1 MTVAGVFRVA
11 LDTPLKRLFDYL
23 PPDTGPGGPTG
34 QLFSA
39 PIEPGMRVRV
49 PFGRQKLV
57 GIVMEKA
64 DSSDLP
70 AERLKAVLE
79 VLDPRPVLDVS
90 ALALLRWAADY
101 YHHPIGEVLSTA
113 LPKALRIGASSEA
126 REEQL
131 AVTAEGREA
140 WAGGEPRRAPR
151 QRELLGYLVAATA
164 GGGGATAPAIGG
176 SGQDAAAGAE
186 PATASGESLV
196 VAGAHTLVSGGAMAD
211 AGGAQED
218 AHGKNEAADSR
229 AHGDAAG
236 GQADEATDE
245 ATGAVAGGAARAAGV
260 SAHALDN
267 ALPNWRDTA
276 KSLLKRG
283 WIVSTEVV
291 VDGAETGFAVKTPG
305 PELREEQKA
314 AVDAV
319 GAALGHFGAFVL
331 HGVTGSGK
339 TEVYLRLVERVLQ
352 QGRRAL
358 VLVPEIGLTP
368 QLVGRFRDRFDTP
381 MAVLH
386 SALTDSERLAAWRQA
401 FSGHARI
408 VLGTRSAVFAP
419 VPDLGIIIVDEEHDA
434 SFKQHEGGFRYSAR
448 DLAVVRAQ
456 RAAVP
461 VLLGSATPALESLQN
476 VAGGRYVRL
485 CLPYRAARA
494 EPPRMALVDLRA
506 NAGHSGVST
515 PAIQA
520 IERHLRDDGQ
530 VLVFLNRR
538 GYAPTLLCT
547 ACGWIAPCQ
556 ECDARLTV
564 HLSAGRLR
572 CHHCGFDKELPS
584 RCPQCGFAV
593 KPVGQGTERIEEALA
608 SLFPGVTLARLDRD
622 VVRKRGDMEEV
633 MRRMSSGEARIL
645 VGTQM
650 VTKGHDFPNVTLVVV
665 LNADQGLF
673 STDFRAPERLA
684 QTIVQVAGR
693 AGRGTRPGEVLI
705 QTEFPGHPLLL
716 SLLSEGYDGFAK
728 AALVEREQSS
738 WPPFS
743 RLAAVRDSAKTAENA
758 LAFLTEARKLA
769 GAPPRGLRLLGPVPA
784 AMSKRA
790 GRYHAQLLIEGT
802 DRSSLHHFL
811 ESWLPA
817 VEQLQSARRVRW
829 ALDVDPIELF

>member
-1 MTVAGVFRVA
+1 MTPACVFRVA

-23 PPDTGPGGPTG
+23 PPEST
-34 QLFSA
+34 LFPAGDVAATEA
-39 PIEPGMRVRV
+39 PFEARIEPGMRVRV
-49 PFGRQKLV
+49 PFGRQKLI
-57 GIVMEKA
+57 GIVMEVA
-64 DSSDLP
+64 ASSDIP
-70 AERLKAVLE
+70 IERLKPILE
-79 VLDPRPVLDVS
+79 VLDSRPVLDAS
-90 ALALLRWAADY
+90 ALELLRWAAEY

-113 LPKALRIGASSEA
+113 LPKAMRLGAAAEA
-126 REEQL
+126 HEERWV
-131 AVTAEGREA
+131 VTADGLEAFGR
-140 WAGGEPRRAPR
+140 GEPKRAHK
-151 QRELLGYLVAATA
+151 QRELLGFLIRESGMLASAASRSAALALAAPGPAASAVAVTPATSRSA
-164 GGGGATAPAIGG
+164 ALALAAPGPAASAAPVTEGLLG
-176 SGQDAAAGAE
+176 SAASAAAGAGVS
-186 PATASGESLV
+186 ASVL
-196 VAGAHTLVSGGAMAD
+196 
-211 AGGAQED
+211 
-218 AHGKNEAADSR
+218 
-229 AHGDAAG
+229 
-236 GQADEATDE
+236 DEALPKWRE
-245 ATGAVAGGAARAAGV
+245 AARALA
-260 SAHALDN
+260 
-267 ALPNWRDTA
+267 T
-276 KSLLKRG
+276 RG
-283 WIVSTEVV
+283 WVLSAEVPLASA
-291 VDGAETGFAVKTPG
+291 DARFSVKTSG
-305 PELREEQKA
+305 PTLRDEQKV

-319 GAALGHFGAFVL
+319 GEALGHFGAFVL

-368 QLVGRFRDRFDTP
+368 QLVGRFRDRFETP

-386 SALTDSERLAAWRQA
+386 SALTDTERLSAWRQA

-419 VPDLGIIIVDEEHDA
+419 VRDLGIIIVDEEHDA

-456 RAAVP
+456 RADVP

-485 CLPYRAARA
+485 SLPHRAANA
-494 EPPRMALVDLRA
+494 EPPRMALVDLRS
-506 NAGHSGVST
+506 NAGHAGMST

-520 IERHLRDDGQ
+520 IKRHLQDDGQ

-547 ACGWIAPCQ
+547 ACGWIAPCS

-572 CHHCGFDKELPS
+572 CHHCGFDSELPS

-593 KPVGQGTERIEEALA
+593 KPVGQGTERIEEALTE
-608 SLFPGVTLARLDRD
+608 LFPGVTLARLDRD
-622 VVRKRGDMEEV
+622 VVRRRGDMEEV

-650 VTKGHDFPNVTLVVV
+650 VTKGHDFPNVTLVIV

-705 QTEFPGHPLLL
+705 QTDFPGHPLLL
-716 SLLSEGYDGFAK
+716 SLLSEGYDGFART
-728 AALVEREQSS
+728 ALTEREQAS

-743 RLAAVRDSAKTAENA
+743 RLAAVRDSAKTAESA
-758 LAFLTEARKLA
+758 LEFLTEARKLA

-790 GRYHAQLLIEGT
+790 GRYHAQLLIEGA
-802 DRSSLHHFL
+802 DRSCLHHFL
-811 ESWLPA
+811 DAWLPA

>member
-1 MTVAGVFRVA
+1 MTPACVFRVA

-23 PPDTGPGGPTG
+23 PPEST
-34 QLFSA
+34 LWSA

-49 PFGRQKLV
+49 PFGRQKLI
-57 GIVMEKA
+57 GIVMEAA
-64 DSSDLP
+64 DSSDVP
-70 AERLKAVLE
+70 PERLKPILE
-79 VLDPRPVLDVS
+79 VLDPRPVLDAS
-90 ALALLRWAADY
+90 ALALLRWAAEY

-113 LPKALRIGASSEA
+113 LPKAMRMGAAAEA
-126 REEQL
+126 HEERWS
-131 AVTAEGREA
+131 VTPDGREA
-140 WAGGEPRRAPR
+140 WTRGEPRRAPK
-151 QRELLGYLVAATA
+151 QRELLGFL
-164 GGGGATAPAIGG
+164 
-176 SGQDAAAGAE
+176 
-186 PATASGESLV
+186 
-196 VAGAHTLVSGGAMAD
+196 
-211 AGGAQED
+211 
-218 AHGKNEAADSR
+218 
-229 AHGDAAG
+229 
-236 GQADEATDE
+236 
-245 ATGAVAGGAARAAGV
+245 VAGGAAAHVGESSLMRESGATFVSKEPSAQASDGALASARGEPFASASDGASASARGEPSASAGDGASASARGEPFASAGVGV
-260 SAHALDN
+260 SAVVLDE
-267 ALPNWRDTA
+267 ALPNWRDA
-276 KSLLKRG
+276 ARSLATRG
-283 WIVSTEVV
+283 WVLSAEVALA
-291 VDGAETGFAVKTPG
+291 GGEARFAVRTAG
-305 PELREEQKA
+305 PDLREEQRV

-386 SALTDSERLAAWRQA
+386 SALTDSERLTAWRQA

-408 VLGTRSAVFAP
+408 MLGTRSAVFAP
-419 VPDLGIIIVDEEHDA
+419 VPDLGIIIVDEEHDS

-456 RAAVP
+456 RADVP

-485 CLPYRAARA
+485 ALPYRAAKA
-494 EPPRMALVDLRA
+494 EPPRMSLVDLRS
-506 NAGHSGVST
+506 NAGHAGVST

-547 ACGWIAPCQ
+547 ACGWIAPCR

-572 CHHCGFDKELPS
+572 CHHCGFDTELPS

-593 KPVGQGTERIEEALA
+593 KPVGQGTERIEESLA
-608 SLFPGVTLARLDRD
+608 SLFPGVALARLDRD
-622 VVRKRGDMEEV
+622 VVRRRGDMEEV

-693 AGRGTRPGEVLI
+693 AGRGTKPGEVLI

-716 SLLSEGYDGFAK
+716 SLLSEGYDGFART
-728 AALVEREQSS
+728 ALTEREQAS

-743 RLAAVRDSAKTAENA
+743 RLAAVRDSAKTAESA
-758 LAFLTEARKLA
+758 LEFLTEARKLA
-769 GAPPRGLRLLGPVPA
+769 GTPPRGLKLLGPVPA

-790 GRYHAQLLIEGT
+790 GRYHAQLLIEGA

-811 ESWLPA
+811 DSWLPA

>member
-1 MTVAGVFRVA
+1 MTPACVFRVA

-23 PPDTGPGGPTG
+23 PPEST
-34 QLFSA
+34 LFPAGDVAATAAPVEA

-57 GIVMEKA
+57 GIVMETA
-64 DSSDLP
+64 TSSDLP
-70 AERLKAVLE
+70 LERLKPILE
-79 VLDPRPVLDVS
+79 VLDSQPVLDAA
-90 ALALLRWAADY
+90 ALELLRWAAEY
-101 YHHPIGEVLSTA
+101 YHHPVGEVLSTA
-113 LPKALRIGASSEA
+113 LPKAMRLGA
-126 REEQL
+126 
-131 AVTAEGREA
+131 TAEAHEERWSVTPDGHEA
-140 WAGGEPRRAPR
+140 WGRGEPKRAAK
-151 QRELLGYLVAATA
+151 QRELLGYLVAGGAGAAPDA
-164 GGGGATAPAIGG
+164 GGGDGAV
-176 SGQDAAAGAE
+176 S
-186 PATASGESLV
+186 ASVL
-196 VAGAHTLVSGGAMAD
+196 
-211 AGGAQED
+211 
-218 AHGKNEAADSR
+218 
-229 AHGDAAG
+229 
-236 GQADEATDE
+236 DEALPKWRD
-245 ATGAVAGGAARAAGV
+245 AARALA
-260 SAHALDN
+260 
-267 ALPNWRDTA
+267 T
-276 KSLLKRG
+276 RG
-283 WIVSTEVV
+283 WVLSAEVPL
-291 VDGAETGFAVKTPG
+291 VDADARFAVKAAG
-305 PELREEQKA
+305 PTLRDEQKA
-314 AVDAV
+314 AVDAI
-319 GAALGHFGAFVL
+319 GEGLGHFGAFVL

-386 SALTDSERLAAWRQA
+386 SALTDTERLSAWRQA
-401 FSGHARI
+401 FSGHARV

-419 VPDLGIIIVDEEHDA
+419 VRDLGIIIVDEEHDA

-456 RAAVP
+456 RADVP
-461 VLLGSATPALESLQN
+461 VVLGSATPALESLQN

-485 CLPYRAARA
+485 SLLHRAASA
-494 EPPRMALVDLRA
+494 EPPRMGLVDLRA
-506 NAGHSGVST
+506 NAGHAGMST

-547 ACGWIAPCQ
+547 ACGWIAPCS

-564 HLSAGRLR
+564 HLSARRLR
-572 CHHCGFDKELPS
+572 CHHCGFDSELPA

-593 KPVGQGTERIEEALA
+593 KPVGQGTERIEEALTE
-608 SLFPGVTLARLDRD
+608 LFPGVTLARLDRD

-633 MRRMSSGEARIL
+633 MRRMSTGEARIL

-650 VTKGHDFPNVTLVVV
+650 VTKGHDFPNVTLVIV

-693 AGRGTRPGEVLI
+693 AGRGTKPGEVLI
-705 QTEFPGHPLLL
+705 QTDFPGHPLLL
-716 SLLSEGYDGFAK
+716 SLLSEGYDGFART
-728 AALVEREQSS
+728 ALVEREQAS

-743 RLAAVRDSAKTAENA
+743 RLAAVRDSAKTAESA

-769 GAPPRGLRLLGPVPA
+769 GVPPRGLRLLGPVPA

-790 GRYHAQLLIEGT
+790 GRYHAQLLIEGA

-811 ESWLPA
+811 DTWLPA

>member
-1 MTVAGVFRVA
+1 MTPARVFRVA

-23 PPDTGPGGPTG
+23 PPEST
-34 QLFSA
+34 LFEAS
-39 PIEPGMRVRV
+39 IEPGMRVRV

-57 GIVMEKA
+57 GIVFEIA
-64 DSSDLP
+64 AASDLP
-70 AERLKAVLE
+70 LERLKPILE
-79 VLDPRPVLDVS
+79 VLDSRPVLDS
-90 ALALLRWAADY
+90 AALELLRWAADY

-113 LPKALRIGASSEA
+113 LPKAMRMGATAEA
-126 REEQL
+126 REERWS
-131 AVTAEGREA
+131 VTPDGHEA
-140 WAGGEPRRAPR
+140 WGQGEPKRAHK
-151 QRELLGYLVAATA
+151 QRELLGYLVA
-164 GGGGATAPAIGG
+164 GAVDGV
-176 SGQDAAAGAE
+176 S
-186 PATASGESLV
+186 ASVL
-196 VAGAHTLVSGGAMAD
+196 
-211 AGGAQED
+211 
-218 AHGKNEAADSR
+218 
-229 AHGDAAG
+229 
-236 GQADEATDE
+236 DEALPKWRE
-245 ATGAVAGGAARAAGV
+245 AARALA
-260 SAHALDN
+260 
-267 ALPNWRDTA
+267 T
-276 KSLLKRG
+276 RG
-283 WIVSTEVV
+283 WVLSAEVPL
-291 VDGAETGFAVKTPG
+291 VDADARFAVKTVG
-305 PELREEQKA
+305 PTLRDEQKT
-314 AVDAV
+314 AVDAI
-319 GAALGHFGAFVL
+319 GDALGHFGAFVL

-352 QGRRAL
+352 EGRRAL

-386 SALTDSERLAAWRQA
+386 SALTDTERLSAWRQA

-419 VPDLGIIIVDEEHDA
+419 VRDLGIIIVDEEHDA

-456 RAAVP
+456 RADVP

-485 CLPYRAARA
+485 SLPYRAANA
-494 EPPRMALVDLRA
+494 EPPRMGLVDLRS
-506 NAGHSGVST
+506 NAGHAGLST

-547 ACGWIAPCQ
+547 ACGWVAPCS

-572 CHHCGFDKELPS
+572 CHHCGFDSELPS

-608 SLFPGVTLARLDRD
+608 ELFPGVALARLDRD

-650 VTKGHDFPNVTLVVV
+650 VTKGHDFPNVTLVIV

-705 QTEFPGHPLLL
+705 QTDFPGHPLLL
-716 SLLSEGYDGFAK
+716 SLLSEGYDGFART
-728 AALVEREQSS
+728 ALTEREQAS

-743 RLAAVRDSAKTAENA
+743 RLAAVRDSAKTAESA

-790 GRYHAQLLIEGT
+790 GRYHAQLLIEGA

-811 ESWLPA
+811 DVWLPA
-817 VEQLQSARRVRW
+817 VAQLQSARRVRW

>member
-1 MTVAGVFRVA
+1 MTPACVFRVA

-23 PPDTGPGGPTG
+23 PPESTLWGT
-34 QLFSA
+34 

-49 PFGRQKLV
+49 PFGRQKLI
-57 GIVMEKA
+57 GIVMEAA
-64 DSSDLP
+64 DSSDVP
-70 AERLKAVLE
+70 PERLKSILE
-79 VLDPRPVLDVS
+79 VLDPRPVLDAS
-90 ALALLRWAADY
+90 ALALLRWAAEY

-113 LPKALRIGASSEA
+113 LPKAMRMGAAAEA
-126 REEQL
+126 HEERWS
-131 AVTAEGREA
+131 VTPDGREA
-140 WAGGEPRRAPR
+140 WTRGEPRRAPR
-151 QRELLGYLVAATA
+151 QRELLGFLV
-164 GGGGATAPAIGG
+164 GGDGG
-176 SGQDAAAGAE
+176 
-186 PATASGESLV
+186 
-196 VAGAHTLVSGGAMAD
+196 
-211 AGGAQED
+211 
-218 AHGKNEAADSR
+218 
-229 AHGDAAG
+229 
-236 GQADEATDE
+236 
-245 ATGAVAGGAARAAGV
+245 AGV
-260 SAHALDN
+260 SAAMLDET
-267 ALPNWRDTA
+267 LPNWRDA
-276 KSLLKRG
+276 ARSLAARG
-283 WIVSTEVV
+283 WVLSAEVALA
-291 VDGAETGFAVKTPG
+291 GGEARFAVRTPG
-305 PELREEQKA
+305 PDLRDEQRV
-314 AVDAV
+314 AVEAV

-386 SALTDSERLAAWRQA
+386 SALTDSERLTAWRQA

-408 VLGTRSAVFAP
+408 MLGTRSAVFAP
-419 VPDLGIIIVDEEHDA
+419 VPDLGIIIVDEEHDS

-456 RAAVP
+456 RADVP

-485 CLPYRAARA
+485 SLPYRAAKA
-494 EPPRMALVDLRA
+494 EPPRMSLVDLRS
-506 NAGHSGVST
+506 NAGHAGVST

-547 ACGWIAPCQ
+547 ACGWIAPCR

-572 CHHCGFDKELPS
+572 CHHCGFDTELPS

-593 KPVGQGTERIEEALA
+593 KSVGQGTERIEESLA

-693 AGRGTRPGEVLI
+693 AGRGTKPGEVLI

-716 SLLSEGYDGFAK
+716 SLLSEGYDGFART
-728 AALVEREQSS
+728 ALTEREQAS

-743 RLAAVRDSAKTAENA
+743 RLAAVRDSAKTAASA
-758 LAFLTEARKLA
+758 LEFLTEARQLA
-769 GAPPRGLRLLGPVPA
+769 GTPPRGLKLLGPVPA

-790 GRYHAQLLIEGT
+790 GRYHAQLLIEGA

-811 ESWLPA
+811 DSWLPA

>member
-1 MTVAGVFRVA
+1 MTPASVFRVA

-23 PPDTGPGGPTG
+23 PPEST
-34 QLFSA
+34 LFPAGDVAATAAPVEA

-49 PFGRQKLV
+49 PFGRQRLV
-57 GIVMEKA
+57 GIVMETA
-64 DSSDLP
+64 TSSDLP
-70 AERLKAVLE
+70 LERLKPILE
-79 VLDPRPVLDVS
+79 VLDSRPVLDTS
-90 ALALLRWAADY
+90 ALELLRWAAEY
-101 YHHPIGEVLSTA
+101 YHHPVGEVLSTA
-113 LPKALRIGASSEA
+113 LPKAMRLGA
-126 REEQL
+126 
-131 AVTAEGREA
+131 TAEAHEERWSVTPDGHEA
-140 WAGGEPRRAPR
+140 WERGEPKRAAK
-151 QRELLGYLVAATA
+151 QRELLGYLVA
-164 GGGGATAPAIGG
+164 GGAGAAP
-176 SGQDAAAGAE
+176 DAA
-186 PATASGESLV
+186 SGV
-196 VAGAHTLVSGGAMAD
+196 VDRGVST
-211 AGGAQED
+211 
-218 AHGKNEAADSR
+218 SVL
-229 AHGDAAG
+229 
-236 GQADEATDE
+236 DEALPKWRD
-245 ATGAVAGGAARAAGV
+245 AARALA
-260 SAHALDN
+260 
-267 ALPNWRDTA
+267 T
-276 KSLLKRG
+276 RG
-283 WIVSTEVV
+283 WVLSAEVPL
-291 VDGAETGFAVKTPG
+291 VDADARFAVKAAG
-305 PELREEQKA
+305 PALRDEQKV
-314 AVDAV
+314 AVDAISE
-319 GAALGHFGAFVL
+319 GLGHFGAFVL

-381 MAVLH
+381 MVVLH
-386 SALTDSERLAAWRQA
+386 SALTDTERLSAWRQA
-401 FSGHARI
+401 FSGHARV

-419 VPDLGIIIVDEEHDA
+419 VRDLGIIIVDEEHDA

-456 RAAVP
+456 RADVP
-461 VLLGSATPALESLQN
+461 VVLGSATPALESLQN

-485 CLPYRAARA
+485 SLPHRAASA

-506 NAGHSGVST
+506 NAGHAGLST

-520 IERHLRDDGQ
+520 VERHLRDDGQ

-547 ACGWIAPCQ
+547 ACGWIAPCS

-564 HLSAGRLR
+564 HLSARRLR
-572 CHHCGFDKELPS
+572 CHHCGFDSELPA

-593 KPVGQGTERIEEALA
+593 KPVGQGTERIEEALTE
-608 SLFPGVTLARLDRD
+608 LFPGVTLARLDRD

-633 MRRMSSGEARIL
+633 MRRMSTGEARIL

-650 VTKGHDFPNVTLVVV
+650 VTKGHDFPNVTLVIV

-693 AGRGTRPGEVLI
+693 AGRGTKPGEVLI
-705 QTEFPGHPLLL
+705 QTDFPGHPLLL
-716 SLLSEGYDGFAK
+716 SLLSEGYDGFART
-728 AALVEREQSS
+728 ALVEREQAS

-743 RLAAVRDSAKTAENA
+743 RLAAVRDSAKTAESA

-769 GAPPRGLRLLGPVPA
+769 GVPPRGLRLLGPVPA

-790 GRYHAQLLIEGT
+790 GRYHAQLLIEGA

-811 ESWLPA
+811 DTWLPA